1 MKYML
6 IHLLY
11 KPVLCVGHFKDK
23 DIDLDKVTWLAQ
35 DHILG
40 IQQNYDLNPG
50 FLTKS
55 RSFQYSFLSFFR
67 DQW

>member
-23 DIDLDKVTWLAQ
+23 DIDLDRL
-35 DHILG
+35 L
-40 IQQNYDLNPG
+40 DLP
-50 FLTKS
+50 KIAS
-55 RSFQYSFLSFFR
+55 
-67 DQW
+67 

>member
-23 DIDLDKVTWLAQ
+23 DIDRLLDLPKIA
-35 DHILG
+35 
-40 IQQNYDLNPG
+40 
-50 FLTKS
+50 S
-55 RSFQYSFLSFFR
+55 
-67 DQW
+67 